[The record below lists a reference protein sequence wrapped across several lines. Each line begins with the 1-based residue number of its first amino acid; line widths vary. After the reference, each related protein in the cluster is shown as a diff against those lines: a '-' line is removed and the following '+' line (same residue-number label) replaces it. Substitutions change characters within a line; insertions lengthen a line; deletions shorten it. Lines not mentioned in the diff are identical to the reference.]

1 MMQENLFFIK
11 TQTPLHIGCDEVYE
25 PVSFVVDED
34 QKVLI
39 SFDPIDFI
47 SRLSEKDK
55 KEFSDICREGT
66 IQSLLKLNKFMRGKK
81 VGGYPV
87 ALCSGFIEHYR
98 ENLAMK
104 SDDVK
109 KIQQEINQFTVMR
122 TAFLENTNEPYIP
135 GSAVKGALR
144 TACLNALAKTA
155 GRVDYNSRDKGAASH
170 LEKKLLK
177 FTDPGNDPFR
187 MVKVSDFL
195 PVCFDKRIV
204 YAVNEKKKESK
215 FAARGPYQILEI
227 IEPGAVFVGTLK
239 VEQPPSRETGIQMPL
254 SIPAVLKSAAFFY
267 SKEKQ
272 REEKELSQAGLPE
285 AKLQMGGEHYP
296 MRIGRHSG
304 AESVTIE
311 GYRDIKIMGGKG
323 RTTFSNKGAG
333 TFWLA
338 AERKKDWNKMQ
349 LQPFGWVCL
358 GKVDEKLAAEFDQL
372 KEKQREKADAVRS
385 NLLTKGEPSGS
396 LESTSFIPP
405 PPVEDVWDN
414 AQVSYDAGGAGKI
427 SAQMQ
432 GKPGASLAG
441 KGNRENLKAAVVEG
455 LHKNLFERK
464 KPVKARVTVRKTGN
478 AWEIVRVEPAA

>member
-1 MMQENLFFIK
+1 MIESHQFFIK

-25 PVSFVVDED
+25 PMSFVIDENN
-34 QKVLI
+34 KVLI
-39 SFDPIDFI
+39 SFDPLDFF
-47 SRLSEKDK
+47 SRLSKEDKEK
-55 KEFSDICREGT
+55 FSNICREGT
-66 IQSLLKLNKFMRGKK
+66 IHSIQKLYQFMRGKETE
-81 VGGYPV
+81 GHPV

-104 SDDVK
+104 GSDK
-109 KIQQEINQFTVMR
+109 KLKDEINQFKIMR

-135 GSAVKGALR
+135 GSAIKGALR

-155 GRVDYNSRDKGAASH
+155 GHVDYNPKDKGAAAH

-177 FTDPGNDPFR
+177 FSDPGNDPFR

-195 PVCFDKRIV
+195 PVFFNKRIV

-215 FAARGPYQILEI
+215 FAARGPYPILEI
-227 IEPGAVFVGTLK
+227 IEPGAVFIGTIK
-239 VEQPPSRETGIQMPL
+239 VENPPSKDSGIQKPL
-254 SIPAVLKSAAFFY
+254 TLPAVLESAASFY
-267 SKEKQ
+267 TKEKQ
-272 REEKELSQAGLPE
+272 REEGELSQAGLPE
-285 AKLQMGGEHYP
+285 AKFKEGDALYP
-296 MRIGRHSG
+296 LRIGRHSG

-338 AERKKDWNKMQ
+338 AERKKDWNKKQ

-372 KEKQREKADAVRS
+372 REKQKEKADTVRS
-385 NLLTKGEPSGS
+385 NPLTKGEPSGS
-396 LESTSFIPP
+396 LESVSFIPP
-405 PPVEDVWDN
+405 PPVEDVWEN
-414 AQVSYDAGGAGKI
+414 AQVFYDAGGAGKI

-432 GKPGASLAG
+432 GKSGASLVG
-441 KGNRENLKAAVVEG
+441 KGNRDNLKAAVSEV
-455 LHKNLFERK
+455 LHKNLFEKK
-464 KPVKARVTVRKTGN
+464 KPINARVTVRKVGN
-478 AWEIVRVEPAA
+478 AWEIVRVDPQA